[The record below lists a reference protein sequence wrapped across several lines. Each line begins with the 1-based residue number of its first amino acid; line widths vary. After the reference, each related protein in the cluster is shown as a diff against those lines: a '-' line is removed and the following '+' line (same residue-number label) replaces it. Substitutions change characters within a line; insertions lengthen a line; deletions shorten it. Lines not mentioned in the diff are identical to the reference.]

1 MLKPLPVKL
10 RTLLASAAFAFG
22 VALGGCSESSETS
35 SREKP
40 LVVASY
46 SVLCDLTTEIAQDT
60 IDMTCLIEPGQD
72 PHTYKATT
80 SARQSLEQAQ
90 LVLYGGYD
98 FEPEVIKLVQATN
111 TPAPKIAVHDQ
122 AVPSP
127 IMAEAHHHDD
137 HEQEKD
143 DHKDDHKDGH
153 DDHHD
158 DHHDH
163 DHEEEKTG
171 SAHSDEELEP
181 DPHIWHNVQNV
192 IKMAEVIRSQLA
204 ALNPDDQELYAKNAK
219 QLTTNLEQLDA
230 WVKAQVATIP
240 KGQRQLITTH
250 DALGYYINAYGFS
263 DSDALQGISGEEAP
277 TAARV
282 KELVQKIK
290 KSKVPTI
297 FAEVTANDKVIGTV
311 AREAKVKLSDQKLLA
326 DGLGEKGS
334 DTGTYIGM
342 ITSNTCAIVDGLG
355 GNCSSFDGKA
365 AN

>member
-1 MLKPLPVKL
+1 
-10 RTLLASAAFAFG
+10 
-22 VALGGCSESSETS
+22 
-35 SREKP
+35 
-40 LVVASY
+40 
-46 SVLCDLTTEIAQDT
+46 
-60 IDMTCLIEPGQD
+60 
-72 PHTYKATT
+72 
-80 SARQSLEQAQ
+80 
-90 LVLYGGYD
+90 
-98 FEPEVIKLVQATN
+98 EPEIIKLVQATN
-111 TPAPKIAVHDQ
+111 TPVPKIAVHDQ

-143 DHKDDHKDGH
+143 DHKDDHKD
-153 DDHHD
+153 HHD
-158 DHHDH
+158 HDH

-181 DPHIWHNVQNV
+181 DPHIWHNVQNA
-192 IKMAEVIRSQLA
+192 IKMVEVIRSQLA
-204 ALNPDDQELYAKNAK
+204 AVNPDDQELYAKNAK

-263 DSDALQGISGEEAP
+263 DSDALQGLSAEEAP

-297 FAEVTANDKVIGTV
+297 FAEVTTNDKVIGTV
-311 AREAKVKLSDQKLLA
+311 AREAKVKLSEQKLLV

-365 AN
+365 AK

>member
-10 RTLLASAAFAFG
+10 PSILASAAVALG
-22 VALGGCSESSETS
+22 VALGGCSQSSETS

-60 IDMTCLIEPGQD
+60 IDMACLIEPGQD

-80 SARQSLEQAQ
+80 LARQSLEQAQ

-143 DHKDDHKDGH
+143 DHKDHHK
-153 DDHHD
+153 DHHD
-158 DHHDH
+158 DHH

-181 DPHIWHNVQNV
+181 DPHIWHDVQNG

-219 QLTTNLEQLDA
+219 QLTTELEQLDA

-263 DSDALQGISGEEAP
+263 DSDALQGLSAEEAP

-297 FAEVTANDKVIGTV
+297 FAEVTTNDKVIGTV
-311 AREAKVKLSDQKLLA
+311 AREAKVKLSDQKLFA

-355 GNCSSFDGKA
+355 GNCSSFAAKA
-365 AN
+365 AK